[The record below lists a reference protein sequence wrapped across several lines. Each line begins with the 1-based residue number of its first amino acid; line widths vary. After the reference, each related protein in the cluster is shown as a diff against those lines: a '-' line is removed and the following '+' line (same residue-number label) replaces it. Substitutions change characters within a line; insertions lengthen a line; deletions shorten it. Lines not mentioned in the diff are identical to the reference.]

1 MFELLRTLREGSDRG
16 QWAIPEWPIF
26 GIPGHLR
33 TVPGHP
39 QGILKHS
46 QEPLGHRE
54 KETATIQPRNSTR
67 SRYAACMPAQPPA
80 AVTRTTKAFRKL
92 GCHGDL
98 IHIAQDEPSG
108 TGAQRNHA
116 PQTATAHTQMYE
128 ADGDPILVIVAGTL
142 SLDEMSLAGV
152 LGVGAVTAVPDH
164 VAANWTRQDAR
175 AMAPVGHPAVLPVVI
190 DVELSRHPYVWVPA
204 GHPDYLFTT
213 SYAELLRIT
222 AGTAAEIVEHS
233 DPDAASTT
241 TK

>member
-1 MFELLRTLREGSDRG
+1 MFELLWTLREGSDSG
-16 QWAIPEWPIF
+16 QWAIPEWPIT
-26 GIPGHLR
+26 GILVRLR
-33 TVPGHP
+33 SSYADFVPKQETVPF
-39 QGILKHS
+39 
-46 QEPLGHRE
+46 
-54 KETATIQPRNSTR
+54 QPRDFTR
-67 SRYAACMPAQPPA
+67 SRYAACMPAEPPA

-98 IHIAQDEPSG
+98 IYISPDRVTSDAQ
-108 TGAQRNHA
+108 TQRNNA

-142 SLDEMSLAGV
+142 SLDEMSLASV
-152 LGVGAVTAVPDH
+152 LGVGEVTAVPDH

-222 AGTAAEIVEHS
+222 AGTAAEIVERP
-233 DPDAASTT
+233 DPDKTPPVSV
-241 TK
+241 